1 MRSNESFIVR
11 ESRLSGTVEIPA
23 SKSHTIRAVAIGSL
37 AKGVSEIFSPLV
49 SGDTLASVR
58 IYQALG
64 AKITIEKG
72 CWIIEGCEGKPTAP
86 KDALNVGNS
95 GTTLRIAMG
104 SCALLSKGEAI
115 LTGDEQIRKRPSAP
129 LVKSLNEL
137 GAKVSSKDCEG
148 FPPFIVSGRLAG
160 GRTTIEA
167 HTSQYVTS
175 LLINTPLGDGETIID
190 VPVLN
195 EKSYVEMTLEW
206 LKSCGI
212 EIKKENMERFSI
224 PGSQS
229 YSPFIR
235 KIPADFSSATFFLAA
250 GAMKDNDITCLG
262 LNLNDPQS
270 DKVVVDYLSAMGA
283 KVNIHR
289 DSICIKGSQLK
300 GIDIDMNDTP
310 DALPMMAVVGCFAQG
325 KTRLLNVPQARIK
338 ETDRIKVMCDELSKM
353 GAKIN
358 QLPDGLEIEQS
369 KLKPTRVNGHSD
381 HRVVMALT
389 IAGLLTEG
397 ETIIDTAE
405 AAAITFPDFAKC
417 IQGVGGDISVR
428 KN

>member
-1 MRSNESFIVR
+1 
-11 ESRLSGTVEIPA
+11 
-23 SKSHTIRAVAIGSL
+23 
-37 AKGVSEIFSPLV
+37 
-49 SGDTLASVR
+49 
-58 IYQALG
+58 
-64 AKITIEKG
+64 
-72 CWIIEGCEGKPTAP
+72 
-86 KDALNVGNS
+86 
-95 GTTLRIAMG
+95 MG